1 MHSFFAGIKTVKYA
15 AHSAATVSPPFKF
28 IWYWTPLRHIQEQD
42 QYWMRP
48 MPYHH
53 IKSISALKISFAW
66 SSTAAS
72 FRRDISTYFRKWNF
86 FFLSFLFDWQQLV
99 LVRWFTSNFSKEKKR
114 KRSSLFNL
122 LSSFTFFFV
131 CVVHNNY
138 IKPTFLKRD
147 TISKWKLKRT
157 PF

>member
-1 MHSFFAGIKTVKYA
+1 MCTTSTGIKTVKYA
-15 AHSAATVSPPFKF
+15 ARPLCLLSKF

-66 SSTAAS
+66 RSSWGSTACEN
-72 FRRDISTYFRKWNF
+72 RDISTYFRIWNF
-86 FFLSFLFDWQQLV
+86 FSFLFDWQQLLV
-99 LVRWFTSNFSKEKKR
+99 LVRWFTSNFSKER
-114 KRSSLFNL
+114 KNAKEKEALSLICFL
-122 LSSFTFFFV
+122 LSPFLLFL

-138 IKPTFLKRD
+138 IKPSECYCYL
-147 TISKWKLKRT
+147 